1 MYVGVPQS
9 VSWRIN
15 RPGWLV
21 DARVVAA
28 CPHVYPCVSRSL
40 SVRLPI
46 CTCPYAPPQTPIM
59 KEILDHCLDLI
70 HDQYGNYVIQ
80 HVLEHG
86 LPWQRSSIVKS
97 VQSDVLALAKHKFAS
112 NVVEK
117 CFVFGSDADRTAL
130 VDEIIGSNTD
140 GQAPIAAMVRDQ
152 YANYVV
158 QKTIDVTSGPIRLKF
173 IEGLK
178 HKVPG
183 LRKITY
189 GKHIISRI
197 EKITGKP
204 F

>member
-1 MYVGVPQS
+1 M
-9 VSWRIN
+9 
-15 RPGWLV
+15 
-21 DARVVAA
+21 
-28 CPHVYPCVSRSL
+28 
-40 SVRLPI
+40 
-46 CTCPYAPPQTPIM
+46 
-59 KEILDHCLDLI
+59 
-70 HDQYGNYVIQ
+70 
-80 HVLEHG
+80 
-86 LPWQRSSIVKS
+86 
-97 VQSDVLALAKHKFAS
+97 
-112 NVVEK
+112 VEK
-117 CFVFGSDADRTAL
+117 CFVFGSDVDRTAL
-130 VDEIIGSNTD
+130 VDEVIGNNTD
-140 GQAPIAAMVRDQ
+140 GFGLVTQDDVRMCQFFSLRPAPIAAMVRDQ